1 MLKSVTVQ
9 VRSSL
14 PIKLMKLNLFFLLFI
29 ASLTNASHLDNCEEE
44 FVEGIGWKKIIYT
57 ENGPIEMLGRCKSDE
72 ENAATLLLMGLIIWG
87 IYEYYDED
95 EYPQALFYSNNLQI
109 MPFNEIRFNSGLDAS
124 INVTLFKY
132 SF

>member
-1 MLKSVTVQ
+1 
-9 VRSSL
+9 
-14 PIKLMKLNLFFLLFI
+14 MKLNLFFLLFI

-44 FVEGIGWKKIIYT
+44 FIEGIGWKKIIYT

-72 ENAATLLLMGLIIWG
+72 ENAATLLLMGLVIWG